1 MSQAR
6 GQTGQAS
13 QETGRVRAC
22 ALRPRPVPV
31 RFPPMAV
38 GTTTSGL
45 SERWPTA
52 VGLVVAAVAC
62 AAVIA
67 GLDVDDVADEFAPG
81 VATMMGIYLAAY
93 ATGKP
98 TSAWLAFVGL
108 VAVAVLVGPLG
119 LDAAVVMTAVLG
131 PLWLWVLARGRARD
145 RPWFAI
151 ETLGLVF
158 FGGLTIAAVVADA
171 RLAGILVGVGW
182 FTHGLWDAYHF
193 AKDRVVARSWSE
205 LCAVVDIPIGT
216 ALIVVSIIG

>member
-1 MSQAR
+1 
-6 GQTGQAS
+6 
-13 QETGRVRAC
+13 
-22 ALRPRPVPV
+22 
-31 RFPPMAV
+31 MAG
-38 GTTTSGL
+38 GTTAPRL

-52 VGLVVAAVAC
+52 VGLVVAAGVC
-62 AAVIA
+62 AAVIV

-81 VATMMGIYLAAY
+81 IATMMGIYLAAY

-98 TSAWLAFVGL
+98 ASAWLACAGL
-108 VAVAVLVGPLG
+108 VTVAVLVGPLG

-158 FGGLTIAAVVADA
+158 FGGVTIAAVLADA
-171 RLAGILVGVGW
+171 RLAGILAGVGW

-193 AKDRVVARSWSE
+193 TKDRIVVRTWSE
-205 LCAVVDIPIGT
+205 LCAVVDIPVGT
-216 ALIVVSIIG
+216 ALILVSILG